1 MNKTISEKIIQD
13 HTEKE
18 VIADDIVVSK
28 VDFCFSHDASGP
40 LVISRINEMGGQ
52 IFNPKKTVFF
62 IDHAVPSSRFEIS
75 NEQSK
80 LRNFVKKSG
89 AILSEAG
96 GGICHQVMVEKYV
109 NPGNLIVGADSHS
122 VMGGALGAF
131 SIGMGATDT
140 ATAMT
145 IGKIWLKV
153 PKTYKVVVTGKLK
166 NGVYSKDIIL
176 NLINTLGSDGADYK
190 AIEFHGKVIS
200 NMDMDQ
206 RFTLSNMVIES
217 GAKAGLIPSDNVTLD
232 YLKKVGRSD
241 QFKKINSDDDAIFD
255 KIIEIDG
262 DMLKPLI
269 ALPHSVDNV
278 KPVKDVEGIK
288 IDTVFIGSCTNSR
301 LSDLHVAA
309 SILRKNKIKTRLI
322 VTPSS
327 QKVYNDSLLDGTLD
341 VFIKAGAVVTPPGC
355 GMCFGALG
363 GIPADD
369 EKVLTTTN
377 RNFKGRT
384 GNPNS
389 YTYLASPATA
399 AVTAIEGKITDPSD
413 YV

>member
-1 MNKTISEKIIQD
+1 
-13 HTEKE
+13 
-18 VIADDIVVSK
+18 
-28 VDFCFSHDASGP
+28 
-40 LVISRINEMGGQ
+40 
-52 IFNPKKTVFF
+52 
-62 IDHAVPSSRFEIS
+62 
-75 NEQSK
+75 
-80 LRNFVKKSG
+80 
-89 AILSEAG
+89 
-96 GGICHQVMVEKYV
+96 MVEKYV